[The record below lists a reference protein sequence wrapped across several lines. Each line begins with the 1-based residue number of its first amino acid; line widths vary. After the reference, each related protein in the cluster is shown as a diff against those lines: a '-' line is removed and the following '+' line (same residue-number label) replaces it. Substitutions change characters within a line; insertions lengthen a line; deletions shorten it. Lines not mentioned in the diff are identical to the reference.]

1 MELTM
6 RILKLLIP
14 FLILQSS
21 FLKAA
26 ENTEYEILKKT
37 SFFSIGMNGFAGKIS
52 DGEIAYNA
60 ILKKNNSKDI
70 FIRLAKDEKA
80 TPEAKLYAACGLV
93 KLSYRQM
100 DSLFLPYK
108 KNKIALLKG
117 DVLRRVSFYDEYT
130 SILKH
135 GCEQ

>member
-1 MELTM
+1 M

-26 ENTEYEILKKT
+26 ENIEYEILEKT

-52 DGEIAYNA
+52 DGEMAYNV

-80 TPEAKLYAACGLV
+80 TPEAKLYAACGLA
-93 KLSYRQM
+93 KLSYREM
-100 DSLFLPYK
+100 EPLFLPYK
-108 KNKIALLKG
+108 KNKITLLKG

-130 SILKH
+130 SVLKH
-135 GCEQ
+135 GCE

>member
-14 FLILQSS
+14 FLILHSS

-37 SFFSIGMNGFAGKIS
+37 SFFSLGMNGFAGKIS
-52 DGEIAYNA
+52 DGEMAYNA
-60 ILKKNNSKDI
+60 ILNKNNSKDI

-80 TPEAKLYAACGLV
+80 TPEAKLYAACGLI
-93 KLSYRQM
+93 KLSYREM
-100 DSLFLPYK
+100 DPLFLPYK
-108 KNKIALLKG
+108 KNKITLLKG

-130 SILKH
+130 SVLKH
-135 GCEQ
+135 GCE

>member
-1 MELTM
+1 MDRIM
-6 RILKLLIP
+6 RILKIFIP

-21 FLKAA
+21 VVKSA

-37 SFFSIGMNGFAGKIS
+37 SFFSLGMNGFAGKIS
-52 DGEIAYNA
+52 DGEMAYNA
-60 ILKKNNSKDI
+60 ILKKNNPKDI
-70 FIRLAKDEKA
+70 FINLAKDEKA
-80 TPEAKLYAACGLV
+80 TPEAKLYAACGLM
-93 KLSYRQM
+93 KLSYREM

-108 KNKIALLKG
+108 KNKITLLKG
-117 DVLRRVSFYDEYT
+117 DILRSVSFYDEYT